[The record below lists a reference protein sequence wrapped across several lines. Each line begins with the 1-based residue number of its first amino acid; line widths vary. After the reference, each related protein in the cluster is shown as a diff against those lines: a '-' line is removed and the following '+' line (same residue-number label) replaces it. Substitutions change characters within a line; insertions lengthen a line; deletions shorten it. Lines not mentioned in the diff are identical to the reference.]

1 MFTITKENYVAGR
14 NVFWTWW
21 AFFQELDQNIIS
33 IGQNIYFIWIY
44 DVIGIKVQIPI
55 PTYYRRKFQGQFYE
69 ISPFV
74 ISLQLSSLSLSS
86 ISYFQYI
93 HILSISLPMIW
104 INMDIM
110 TLEKVLK
117 SHPIVISLRLGNA
130 ILPSCILHL
139 GILALPYAYPYV
151 EKVMKSPLCYFCSTW
166 QQPILRLSIPLS
178 LIVLF
183 NVDWKISSFGKPF
196 NIHPKSESPGS
207 PDSANYLN
215 FPQNYSLR
223 TRKLPALLSWI
234 FSQIGKALKKVSQCC
249 EKMP

>member
-139 GILALPYAYPYV
+139 GIAICISICGESY
-151 EKVMKSPLCYFCSTW
+151 EISPLLF
-166 QQPILRLSIPLS
+166 
-178 LIVLF
+178 LF
-183 NVDWKISSFGKPF
+183 NL
-196 NIHPKSESPGS
+196 
-207 PDSANYLN
+207 AAA
-215 FPQNYSLR
+215 YSQVINPSLFDCSLQR
-223 TRKLPALLSWI
+223 WLKDLI
-234 FSQIGKALKKVSQCC
+234 FWETFQHTS
-249 EKMP
+249 